1 MASKK
6 RKKKSKV
13 KKKKQIKKRNPYAL
27 GLALRNGSGYHTS
40 KKYNRNLE
48 KRKQRKESEQD

>member
-1 MASKK
+1 MVSKK
-6 RKKKSKV
+6 RKKRKS

-27 GLALRNGSGYHTS
+27 GLALRNGSGYHTK

-48 KRKQRKESEQD
+48 KRKQRKESEE

>member
-6 RKKKSKV
+6 RKKSRV
-13 KKKKQIKKRNPYAL
+13 KKKKQIKKRNPYAVA
-27 GLALRNGSGYHTS
+27 LALRNGSGFHSS

-48 KRKQRKESEQD
+48 KRKQRKESEQE

>member
-1 MASKK
+1 MSKK
-6 RKKKSKV
+6 QKKSKL
-13 KKKKQIKKRNPYAL
+13 KKKRIKKRNPYAL

-48 KRKQRKESEQD
+48 KRKQRKESEQE

>member
-1 MASKK
+1 MASKR

-13 KKKKQIKKRNPYAL
+13 KKKKQIKKRNPYAAA
-27 GLALRNGSGYHTS
+27 LALRNGSGFHSS

-48 KRKQRKESEQD
+48 KRKQRKESEE

>member
-6 RKKKSKV
+6 RKKSKV
-13 KKKKQIKKRNPYAL
+13 KKKKQIKKRSPYAIAL
-27 GLALRNGSGYHTS
+27 VLRNGSGFHSS

-48 KRKQRKESEQD
+48 KRKQKKESEQE